1 MIKIAV
7 KVLYL
12 CNTKL
17 WARTF
22 FRINIIHIDPHNAHS
37 LDSKA
42 IYHLERVPRK
52 IKVKLSAFQCSIY
65 MLSLFGKR
73 LKNVKVEPLSAT
85 HL

>member
-1 MIKIAV
+1 LIKITV

-12 CNTKL
+12 RNTKL

-22 FRINIIHIDPHNAHS
+22 FRICITHMGPHDAHS

-42 IYHLERVPRK
+42 IYHLERFPRK
-52 IKVKLSAFQCSIY
+52 IKVKLSALQCYIY

-73 LKNVKVEPLSAT
+73 LKNVKVEPLSAA